1 MEICWKKWIYQK
13 RKVIC
18 YFTYCETAWE
28 FFFNTIT
35 SIKTKLEFEIW
46 HVGFLC
52 IKKKREGGR
61 DKRKT
66 LCTKHSLSLTLPV
79 PTIDDYKIA
88 KLIGP

>member
-1 MEICWKKWIYQK
+1 MNSSKTEGNLLLYILWDSLRI
-13 RKVIC
+13 
-18 YFTYCETAWE
+18 
-28 FFFNTIT
+28 FFNTIT

-52 IKKKREGGR
+52 IKKKREGGKG
-61 DKRKT
+61 KRKT

-79 PTIDDYKIA
+79 PSIDDYKIA